1 MEGKLGVLELLLMLL
16 IDFEANSSILP
27 MVTHLSSVDGRWN
40 MLLLYGLDGWD
51 SPVREAT

>member
-40 MLLLYGLDGWD
+40 MLLLHSLDGWYR
-51 SPVREAT
+51 PV